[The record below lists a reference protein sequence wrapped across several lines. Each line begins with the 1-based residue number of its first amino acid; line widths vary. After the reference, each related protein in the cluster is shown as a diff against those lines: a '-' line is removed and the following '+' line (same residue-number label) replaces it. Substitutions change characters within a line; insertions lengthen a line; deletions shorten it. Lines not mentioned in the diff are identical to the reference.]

1 MNDYLLQLRHAT
13 LNRQGRTLLSD
24 INLDINAGEIIT
36 LIGPNGAGKSTL
48 LKLVLGL
55 IPMDSGQR
63 IMQPG
68 LRIGYMPQHM
78 HLPETLPLTLK
89 DFLRL
94 AKGFRPNELNAICK
108 RLSIS
113 GLVDRPLQRLSGG
126 ELQRAL
132 LARALL
138 SSPQLLVLDE
148 PVQGLDV
155 AGQSELYELIAE
167 LKDELNCGVLMVSH
181 DLHLVMAATDRVICL
196 NGHICCEGHP
206 QTVQQD
212 PSYLELFGQSVPA
225 HLVPYTHHHDHTHED
240 GCDHHAEQPSHTHN
254 NAKGDQQ

>member
-1 MNDYLLQLRHAT
+1 MNDYLLQLRHAS
-13 LNRQGRTLLSD
+13 LSRQGRTLLSD
-24 INLDINAGEIIT
+24 INLEVNSGEIIT

-48 LKLVLGL
+48 LKLALGL
-55 IPMDSGQR
+55 IPLDDGQR
-63 IMQPG
+63 ICRPD

-89 DFLRL
+89 DFLKLARGFEKSQLRRVCERL
-94 AKGFRPNELNAICK
+94 GIGNLLSRPM
-108 RLSIS
+108 
-113 GLVDRPLQRLSGG
+113 QRLSGG

-155 AGQSELYELIAE
+155 TGQSELYQLIAQ
-167 LKDELNCGVLMVSH
+167 LKDELDCGVLMVSH

-206 QTVQQD
+206 QHVQQD
-212 PSYLELFGQSVPA
+212 PSYLELFGKSVPA
-225 HLVPYTHHHDHTHED
+225 HLVPYTHHHDHTHGD
-240 GCDHHAEQPSHTHN
+240 GCNHNHSDHDGASS
-254 NAKGDQQ
+254 

>member
-1 MNDYLLQLRHAT
+1 MT
-13 LNRQGRTLLSD
+13 
-24 INLDINAGEIIT
+24 E
-36 LIGPNGAGKSTL
+36 
-48 LKLVLGL
+48 
-55 IPMDSGQR
+55 GQR
-63 IMQPG
+63 ISRPG

-78 HLPETLPLTLK
+78 HIPDTLPLTLK

-94 AKGFRPNELNAICK
+94 AKGFQPDQLDRVCQ

-113 GLVDRPLQRLSGG
+113 GLLSRPMQRLSRG

-155 AGQSELYELIAE
+155 TGQSELYALIAQ

-206 QTVQQD
+206 QSVQQD
-212 PSYLELFGQSVPA
+212 PSYLQLFGKSVPA

-240 GCDHHAEQPSHTHN
+240 GCDHTHAHDHQHDHDTH
-254 NAKGDQQ
+254 KHGDVEADSGERP

>member
-1 MNDYLLQLRHAT
+1 MNDYLLQLRNAT
-13 LNRQGRTLLSD
+13 LSRQGRTLLSD
-24 INLDINAGEIIT
+24 INLEVNAGEIIT

-48 LKLVLGL
+48 LKMALGL
-55 IPMDSGQR
+55 IAMDSGQR
-63 IMQPG
+63 IQRPD

-89 DFLRL
+89 DFLAL
-94 AKGFRPNELNAICK
+94 AKGYQARQLNQVCE
-108 RLSIS
+108 RLGIS
-113 GLVDRPLQRLSGG
+113 GLLTRPMQRLSGG

-155 AGQSELYELIAE
+155 AGQSELYELIAQ

-212 PSYLELFGQSVPA
+212 PSYLELFGRSVPA

-240 GCDHHAEQPSHTHN
+240 GCDHGHSHDDKGEQ
-254 NAKGDQQ
+254 K